1 MNPCENIQELIS
13 GYIDHEL
20 TQQQA
25 QRVRLH
31 LAECDDCKK
40 IHQDLLAIR
49 KDMGKLQYPECEEVQ
64 LDRLMNEPVAKTFGI
79 VGWVCLIVGLLGFM
93 VWQLF
98 TFYSQ
103 PGIPL
108 WAKLGVLLIEV
119 GALGLFLSVLRQRL
133 IARKTDKYRNVKL

>member
-1 MNPCENIQELIS
+1 MNQCEHIQELLS

-20 TQQQA
+20 TQQKA

-31 LAECDDCKK
+31 LKECDSCHK
-40 IHQDLLAIR
+40 IYKDLVAIR
-49 KDMGKLQYPECEEVQ
+49 KEMGQLKYPECEEAKIDQ
-64 LDRLMNEPVAKTFGI
+64 LMNEPVSKVFGI
-79 VGWVCLIVGLLGFM
+79 VGWVCLIIGLVGFM
-93 VWQLF
+93 IFQLF

-119 GALGLFLSVLRQRL
+119 GALALFLSVLRQRL